1 LNDRT
6 WKLRRREK
14 KRKIKRKG
22 HQHQIEGPLTTHA
35 AYAWRGYQE
44 DSNAASKAYVWPP
57 E

>member
-1 LNDRT
+1 MEIEEER
-6 WKLRRREK
+6 K

-22 HQHQIEGPLTTHA
+22 RQHQIEGPLTTHA